1 MAHRLTRV
9 LILLL
14 CVSCSATTLAAIE
27 VREFDSPVQKQRY
40 DSLNGSLRCPKCEN
54 QAIGD
59 SESPIAGDMRERVY
73 QLLQDGRS
81 DIEIQNYMTDRFGD
95 YVLYNPRLT
104 GRTWLLWGLPAALVL
119 LGAVVIGFI
128 VRARRRASNHALSA
142 AERERLDALVN
153 RERTQ

>member
-1 MAHRLTRV
+1 MRTLM
-9 LILLL
+9 LLL
-14 CVSCSATTLAAIE
+14 CVLWSAAALAAIE
-27 VREFDSPVQKQRY
+27 VREFDSSLQKQRY

-81 DIEIQNYMTDRFGD
+81 DIEIQNYMTERFGD
-95 YVLYNPRLT
+95 FVLYNPRLT

-119 LGAVVIGFI
+119 LGIVVIALI